1 MLKRGFAL
9 SSRSFG
15 YAHFA
20 QHGHGQA
27 GAAVNTPTSWKLVAA
42 QHGQGVVY
50 ADRDYPQLM
59 KTGAVTSEWY
69 SPLYLSVC
77 DCRKALQCPSLQGV
91 LVIERHQFF
100 EKEEEIWRGGLRRVA
115 VPSIPYP
122 AASGAERTFRDGSLL
137 IERPQSFD

>member
-77 DCRKALQCPSLQGV
+77 DCRKDSLCSLFFGHFWALPKPTKDDDRLWN
-91 LVIERHQFF
+91 L
-100 EKEEEIWRGGLRRVA
+100 
-115 VPSIPYP
+115 PY
-122 AASGAERTFRDGSLL
+122 
-137 IERPQSFD
+137 